1 MNIYDIDGKYGEN
14 DIVLKDVPLFI
25 NINESIPE
33 RNVYTIDTKEQFN
46 VIRPQKYGGLSYRV
60 YSFSDDFCEIETAS
74 YGRCYVKMTQ
84 ATPLSNYPFFERGDF

>member
-14 DIVLKDVPLFI
+14 DIFLKDVSLFI